1 MTVTVLIGCAVIA
14 AIMLVVM
21 LYACLIISARMD
33 EQMDN
38 LEHWRKEQDHGNNRN
53 HDETG

>member
-1 MTVTVLIGCAVIA
+1 MTVTILIVCVVIA
-14 AIMLVVM
+14 AAMLVVM

-38 LEHWRKEQDHGNNRN
+38 LEHWRKEQDHGNDRN

>member
-1 MTVTVLIGCAVIA
+1 MTVTVLIVCAVIA
-14 AIMLVVM
+14 AVMLVVM
-21 LYACLIISARMD
+21 LYGWLIISARMD

-53 HDETG
+53 HDKT